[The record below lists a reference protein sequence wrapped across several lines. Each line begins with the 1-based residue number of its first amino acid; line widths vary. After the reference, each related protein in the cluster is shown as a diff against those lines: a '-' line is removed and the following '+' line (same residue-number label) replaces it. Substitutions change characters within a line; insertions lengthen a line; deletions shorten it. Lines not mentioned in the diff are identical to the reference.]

1 MVLGSGEFACLRNG
15 GEGVLACAGNGAGG
29 VFGDELWKQGAG
41 AHDVWEGREF
51 LEKAIT
57 MCASLPYIEVCLSVL
72 GARACP
78 MAQDK
83 ILRDSFLFS

>member
-1 MVLGSGEFACLRNG
+1 MGKVYLHVLGMGL
-15 GEGVLACAGNGAGG
+15 GG

-41 AHDVWEGREF
+41 AQDVWEGREF

-72 GARACP
+72 SARACP
-78 MAQDK
+78 MGQDK
-83 ILRDSFLFS
+83 ILRGSFLFS